1 MRSSFNDNASPL
13 TQAPLETRSGTPRP
27 AHAPKPAFAQLPEAL
42 RLLAARGE
50 IKRYRKGHRLIEEG
64 ERGDTLFIILAGRVR
79 VYGSTFGGN
88 AGGNFGNRTATQIT
102 NAKDAAEREVTY
114 GTYSVGEYF
123 GEMSLDGGLRS
134 ASVETLEP
142 TECAML
148 TRHSLKAHI
157 AEHPEFAFDLLAK
170 VIRRARA
177 ATLST
182 KQLALNDVYGRLV
195 LLLNSLEKP
204 QLAQAVDGTARIA
217 ERLTHQEMANRLGC
231 SREMV
236 SRLMKDLER
245 GGYVAVRADAIH
257 FLRSLPSRW

>member
-1 MRSSFNDNASPL
+1 MRSSFNDNAAPL
-13 TQAPLETRSGTPRP
+13 TQASLETSSGTPRP
-27 AHAPKPAFAQLPEAL
+27 AHAPKPAFAQLSEAL
-42 RLLAARGE
+42 RLLAGRGE
-50 IKRYRKGHRLIEEG
+50 IKRYRKGYRLIEEG
-64 ERGDTLFIILAGRVR
+64 ERGDTLFIILTGRVR
-79 VYGSTFGGN
+79 VFGGN
-88 AGGNFGNRTATQIT
+88 NDPQISS
-102 NAKDAAEREVTY
+102 AKGTAEREITY
-114 GTYSVGEYF
+114 GTYGVGDYF

-134 ASVETLEP
+134 ASVETLEA
-142 TECAML
+142 TECAMV

-195 LLLNSLEKP
+195 ALLHSLEKP
-204 QLAQAVDGTARIA
+204 RLAETVDPAVRIT

-245 GGYVAVRADAIH
+245 GGYVVVRADAIQL
-257 FLRSLPSRW
+257 LRAFPARW